1 MAGVVE
7 FLPDGP
13 SGVLLRVGGR
23 DQSHVH
29 LDDPTRLEFDYVR
42 RMADVVDAHGE
53 PGRPLRCVHVG
64 GGGLT
69 LPRYV
74 AATRPR
80 SGQIVLEPAADVTEA
95 VRERLPLPARS
106 GIKVRPVDGRSGLT
120 ALRADSADVVLLDA
134 FDDGVVP
141 ADLVTVECFEVVAGV
156 LASDGL
162 FLLNLTDRAPF
173 AHVRRVVAGLRTV
186 FPRLLLSAEPATL
199 RARRDGNVLVVASP
213 RSVPLAALRE
223 RAASSPLPYRVLDE
237 DGISSSFGG
246 GAPLRDPHAG

>member
-1 MAGVVE
+1 VPADLE
-7 FLPDGP
+7 ILRDGP
-13 SGVLLRVGGR
+13 SAFLVRVGGR

-42 RMADVVDAHGE
+42 RMADALDAHGV
-53 PGRPLRCVHVG
+53 PGAPLRCVHVG

-95 VRERLPLPARS
+95 VREQLPLPARS
-106 GIKVRPVDGRSGLT
+106 GIKVRPVDGRSGLA
-120 ALRADSADVVLLDA
+120 ALRDDSADVVLLDA
-134 FDDGVVP
+134 FDHGMVP
-141 ADLVTVECFEVVAGV
+141 AELVTIECFEIVARV
-156 LASDGL
+156 LAADGL

-173 AHVRRVVAGLRTV
+173 AHVRRVVAGLSTV

-199 RARRDGNVLVVASP
+199 RARRDGNVLVVASR

-246 GAPLRDPHAG
+246 GTPLRDSDAG